1 MQPMSESPKEPAE
14 TLGQRLRR
22 LRKEKGLSQQA
33 ISGPGLTTAHIS
45 RIEAGLR
52 RPSVRAIRALAKQ
65 LDVSPEYLET
75 GRPLGPRGD
84 LEVRIADAELE
95 LRVGT
100 EGDKASDT
108 LRSLVAEARVLGD
121 PMLTARA
128 VATLGLTHSAAAAYG
143 DAIPLLEEATASMVV
158 TPPLRPDVYIA
169 LAQAYAAAGRR
180 VEAVNLLESALAF
193 VDTHAREHIGA
204 YMRLAV
210 NLSYALTDAGRLDE
224 AREVLEEAV
233 RRHGNSCDRRAQVS
247 TYWTL
252 ARIAAMSGDAAT
264 ALEHMRRAI
273 ALLEADE
280 DSLALANAYGM
291 FGQILVIDGRFDEA
305 RDPLDRCVS
314 VLERE
319 GRLEDLGLFVTDQ
332 AKCAVNRGE
341 TDEAE
346 RLANRALQL
355 LAQSPGDHGGAIG
368 ALAMVQSQRG
378 QTVEAEAMFKQ
389 AVDLLEQSNEF
400 EEAGRVCRAWALM
413 LRDQD
418 RRDDAA
424 KLLGR
429 AAELEKK
436 AQPRSLQTR

>member
-1 MQPMSESPKEPAE
+1 MDEAFREPAE

-65 LDVSPEYLET
+65 LDVSPEYVET

-84 LEVRIADAELE
+84 LEVRVADAEIE

-100 EGDKASDT
+100 RAETTTET
-108 LRSLVAEARVLGD
+108 LHSLVTEARALGD

-128 VATLGLTHSAAAAYG
+128 VAALGLTLSSAAAYG
-143 DAIPLLEEATASMVV
+143 VAIPLLEEATASAVI

-169 LAQAYAAAGRR
+169 LAQAYAAVGRR
-180 VEAVNLLESALAF
+180 VEAVNLLESALDF
-193 VDTHAREHIGA
+193 VETHAREHIGA

-210 NLSYALTDAGRLDE
+210 NLSYALTDAGRLNE

-233 RRHGNSCDRRAQVS
+233 RRHGDKSDRRAQVS

-252 ARIAAMSGDAAT
+252 ARIAAMSGDSAT

-280 DSLALANAYGM
+280 DSLALANAYGL
-291 FGQILVIDGRFDEA
+291 FGQILVIDGRFEEA
-305 RDPLDRCVS
+305 RSPLDRCVDA
-314 VLERE
+314 LERE

-332 AKCAVNRGE
+332 AKCAVSLGE

-355 LAQSPGDHGGAIG
+355 LAQSPSDQGGAIG

-378 QTVEAEAMFKQ
+378 QISEAETLFEQ
-389 AVDLLEQSNEF
+389 AVDLLEQGNEF
-400 EEAGRVCRAWALM
+400 EEAGRVCHAWALM

-436 AQPRSLQTR
+436 AQPRTLQAG

>member
-1 MQPMSESPKEPAE
+1 MRPMNEAPMEPVE

-52 RPSVRAIRALAKQ
+52 RPSVRAIRALAKH
-65 LDVSPEYLET
+65 LGVSPEYLET
-75 GRPLGPRGD
+75 GRHLGPRGD
-84 LEVRIADAELE
+84 LEVRVADAELE
-95 LRVGT
+95 RRVGT
-100 EGDKASDT
+100 QAETSTAT
-108 LRSLVAEARVLGD
+108 LRALVDEARTLGD

-128 VATLGLTHSAAAAYG
+128 VAALGLTLSSTAAYG
-143 DAIPLLEEATASMVV
+143 EAIPLLEEATASMVI
-158 TPPLRPDVYIA
+158 TPPLRPDVYVA

-247 TYWTL
+247 TYRTL
-252 ARIAAMSGDAAT
+252 ARIAAMSGDSAT

-273 ALLEADE
+273 ALLEAGE
-280 DSLALANAYGM
+280 DTLALANAYGL
-291 FGQILVIDGRFDEA
+291 FGQILVIDGRFEEA
-305 RDPLDRCVS
+305 RSPLDRCVDA
-314 VLERE
+314 LERE
-319 GRLEDLGLFVTDQ
+319 GRLEDLGLFVADQ
-332 AKCAVNRGE
+332 AKCAANLGD

-346 RLANRALQL
+346 LLANRALQL
-355 LAQSPGDHGGAIG
+355 LAQSPSDHGGAIG
-368 ALAMVQSQRG
+368 VLAMVRSQRG
-378 QTVEAEAMFKQ
+378 QTAEAEPLFKQ

-400 EEAGRVCRAWALM
+400 DEAGRVCRAWGLM

-424 KLLGR
+424 RLLAR
-429 AAELEKK
+429 ASELEKK
-436 AQPRSLQTR
+436 AQPRPLQAR

>member
-1 MQPMSESPKEPAE
+1 MNEAPREPVE
-14 TLGQRLRR
+14 TLGERLRR
-22 LRKEKGLSQQA
+22 LRKERGLSQQA

-65 LDVSPEYLET
+65 LSVSPEYLET
-75 GRPLGPRGD
+75 GRHLGPRGD
-84 LEVRIADAELE
+84 LEVRVADAELE
-95 LRVGT
+95 HRVGT
-100 EGDKASDT
+100 QVEASTTT
-108 LRSLVAEARVLGD
+108 LRALVDEARTLGD

-128 VATLGLTHSAAAAYG
+128 VASLGLTLGSTAAYG
-143 DAIPLLEEATASMVV
+143 EAIPLLEEATTSMVV

-193 VDTHAREHIGA
+193 VNTHAREHIGA

-233 RRHGNSCDRRAQVS
+233 RRHGNNCDRRAQVS

-252 ARIAAMSGDAAT
+252 ARIAAMSGDSAT

-273 ALLEADE
+273 ALLEAGE
-280 DSLALANAYGM
+280 DSLALANAYGL
-291 FGQILVIDGRFDEA
+291 FGQILVIDGRFEEA
-305 RDPLDRCVS
+305 RSPLDRCVEA
-314 VLERE
+314 LERE
-319 GRLEDLGLFVTDQ
+319 GRLEDLGLFVADQ
-332 AKCAVNRGE
+332 AKCAANLGE
-341 TDEAE
+341 TNEAE
-346 RLANRALQL
+346 LLAKRALQL
-355 LAQSPGDHGGAIG
+355 LAQSPSDHGGAIG
-368 ALAMVQSQRG
+368 VLALVRSQRG
-378 QTVEAEAMFKQ
+378 QTAEAEPLFNQ

-400 EEAGRVCRAWALM
+400 DEAGRVCRAWALM

-418 RRDDAA
+418 HRDDAA
-424 KLLGR
+424 KLLAR
-429 AAELEKK
+429 ASELEKK
-436 AQPRSLQTR
+436 AQPRPLQAR

>member
-1 MQPMSESPKEPAE
+1 MRPMNEAPREPEE

-22 LRKEKGLSQQA
+22 LRKERGLSQQA

-52 RPSVRAIRALAKQ
+52 RPSVRAIRVLAKH

-95 LRVGT
+95 LRVGVQT
-100 EGDKASDT
+100 EPAQER
-108 LRSLVAEARVLGD
+108 LRALVAEARSLGD

-128 VATLGLTHSAAAAYG
+128 VAALGLALGSAAAYG
-143 DAIPLLEEATASMVV
+143 EAIPLLEEATASIIA

-169 LAQAYAAAGRR
+169 LAQAYAAVGRR
-180 VEAVNLLESALAF
+180 GEAVDLLESALAF
-193 VDTHAREHIGA
+193 VNEHAREHIGA

-233 RRHGNSCDRRAQVS
+233 RRHGDSCDRRTQVS

-252 ARIAAMSGDAAT
+252 ARIAAMSGDSAT

-273 ALLEADE
+273 ALLEAGE
-280 DSLALANAYGM
+280 DSLALANAYGL
-291 FGQILVIDGRFDEA
+291 FGQILVIDGRFEEA
-305 RDPLDRCVS
+305 RSPLDRCVDA
-314 VLERE
+314 LERE
-319 GRLEDLGLFVTDQ
+319 GKLEDLGLYVADQ
-332 AKCAVNRGE
+332 AKCAAGLGD

-346 RLANRALQL
+346 QLAERALQL
-355 LAQSPGDHGGAIG
+355 LAQSPSDQGGAIG
-368 ALAMVQSQRG
+368 VLAMVRVQRG
-378 QTVEAEAMFKQ
+378 QTAEAESLFER
-389 AVDLLEQSNEF
+389 AVDLLEKSNEF
-400 EEAGRVCRAWALM
+400 EEAGRVCRAWAQM
-413 LRDQD
+413 MRDQN
-418 RRDDAA
+418 RREDAA
-424 KLLGR
+424 RLLTR
-429 AAELEKK
+429 AAELEKR
-436 AQPRSLQTR
+436 ATPRSLQAG

>member
-1 MQPMSESPKEPAE
+1 MSAMDEDFRESPE

-22 LRKEKGLSQQA
+22 LRKERGLSQKA

-95 LRVGT
+95 LRIGT
-100 EGDKASDT
+100 RAEANTDT
-108 LRSLVAEARVLGD
+108 LRSLATDARALGD

-128 VATLGLTHSAAAAYG
+128 VAALGLTLSASAAYG
-143 DAIPLLEEATASMVV
+143 VAIPLLEEATSSVSI

-169 LAQAYAAAGRR
+169 LAQAYSAVGRR
-180 VEAVNLLESALAF
+180 VDAVDSLESALGFIEA
-193 VDTHAREHIGA
+193 HAHEHAGA

-233 RRHGNSCDRRAQVS
+233 RRHGNNCDRRAQVS

-252 ARIAAMSGDAAT
+252 ARIAGMSGDSAT

-280 DSLALANAYGM
+280 DSLALANAYGL
-291 FGQILVIDGRFDEA
+291 FGQILVVDGRFEEA
-305 RDPLDRCVS
+305 RDPLGRCVS
-314 VLERE
+314 ALERE
-319 GRLEDLGLFVTDQ
+319 GRVDDLGVLVADQ
-332 AKCAVNRGE
+332 AKCAVNLGD

-346 RLANRALQL
+346 RLANKALQL
-355 LAQSPGDHGGAIG
+355 LTQSPSYQGGAIG
-368 ALAMVQSQRG
+368 VLAMVQSRRG
-378 QTVEAEAMFKQ
+378 QTAEAESLFEKS
-389 AVDLLEQSNEF
+389 VDLLERGNEF
-400 EEAGRVCRAWALM
+400 EEAGRFCRAWASM
-413 LRDQD
+413 LSDQD
-418 RRDDAA
+418 RRNDAA

-436 AQPRSLQTR
+436 TQPRSLQAG

>member
-1 MQPMSESPKEPAE
+1 MRLMDEAPTGPAE

-52 RPSVRAIRALAKQ
+52 RPSVRAIRALAKH
-65 LDVSPEYLET
+65 LGVSPEYLET

-84 LEVRIADAELE
+84 LEVRVADAELE

-100 EGDKASDT
+100 EGETAPDR
-108 LRSLVAEARVLGD
+108 LRSLVAEARALGD

-128 VATLGLTHSAAAAYG
+128 VATLGLTLSSAAAY
-143 DAIPLLEEATASMVV
+143 DVAIPLLEEAITSVV
-158 TPPLRPDVYIA
+158 ITPPLRPDVYVA
-169 LAQAYAAAGRR
+169 LAQAYAAVGRR
-180 VEAVNLLESALAF
+180 VEAVNLLEAALGF
-193 VDTHAREHIGA
+193 VETHAREHIGA

-210 NLSYALTDAGRLDE
+210 NLSYALTDAGRLNE

-233 RRHGNSCDRRAQVS
+233 RRHGDNSDRRAQVS

-252 ARIAAMSGDAAT
+252 ARIAAMSGDSAT

-273 ALLEADE
+273 ALLEAGE
-280 DSLALANAYGM
+280 DSLALANAYGL
-291 FGQILVIDGRFDEA
+291 FGQILVIDGRFEEA
-305 RDPLDRCVS
+305 KGPLERCVS
-314 VLERE
+314 AFERE
-319 GRLEDLGLFVTDQ
+319 GRLEDLGLYIADQ
-332 AKCAVNRGE
+332 AKCAVNLGD

-346 RLANRALQL
+346 RLATRALQL
-355 LAQSPGDHGGAIG
+355 LAQSPSDHGGAIG
-368 ALAMVQSQRG
+368 VLAIVQSQRG
-378 QTVEAEAMFKQ
+378 ETADAELLFEQ
-389 AVDLLEQSNEF
+389 SVDLLEQSKEF

-436 AQPRSLQTR
+436 AQPRALHAG

>member
-1 MQPMSESPKEPAE
+1 MRPMNEAPMEPVE

-52 RPSVRAIRALAKQ
+52 RPSVRAIRALAKH
-65 LDVSPEYLET
+65 LGVSPEYLET
-75 GRPLGPRGD
+75 GRHLGPRGD
-84 LEVRIADAELE
+84 LEVRVADAELE
-95 LRVGT
+95 RRVGT
-100 EGDKASDT
+100 QAETSTAT
-108 LRSLVAEARVLGD
+108 LRALVDEARTLGD

-128 VATLGLTHSAAAAYG
+128 VAALGLTLSSTAAYG
-143 DAIPLLEEATASMVV
+143 EAIPLLEEATASMVI
-158 TPPLRPDVYIA
+158 TPPLRPDVYVA

-252 ARIAAMSGDAAT
+252 ARIAAMSGDSAT

-273 ALLEADE
+273 ALLEAGE
-280 DSLALANAYGM
+280 DTLALANAYGL
-291 FGQILVIDGRFDEA
+291 FGQILVIDGRFEEA
-305 RDPLDRCVS
+305 RSPLDRCVDA
-314 VLERE
+314 LERE
-319 GRLEDLGLFVTDQ
+319 GRLEDLGLFVADQ
-332 AKCAVNRGE
+332 AKCAANLGD

-346 RLANRALQL
+346 LLANRALQL
-355 LAQSPGDHGGAIG
+355 LAQSPSDHGGAIG
-368 ALAMVQSQRG
+368 VLAMVRSQRG
-378 QTVEAEAMFKQ
+378 QTAEAEPLFKQ

-400 EEAGRVCRAWALM
+400 DEAGRVCRAWGLM

-424 KLLGR
+424 RLLAR
-429 AAELEKK
+429 ASELEKK
-436 AQPRSLQTR
+436 AQPRPLQAR

>member
-1 MQPMSESPKEPAE
+1 MRPMDEAPREPAE

-22 LRKEKGLSQQA
+22 LRTERGFSQQA

-65 LDVSPEYLET
+65 LDVSAEYLET

-84 LEVRIADAELE
+84 LEVRVADAELE
-95 LRVGT
+95 IRVGT
-100 EGDKASDT
+100 RAETTLDT
-108 LRSLVAEARVLGD
+108 LRSLAAEARSLGD

-128 VATLGLTHSAAAAYG
+128 VATLGLTLSSAASY
-143 DAIPLLEEATASMVV
+143 DLAIPLLEEATTSVV
-158 TPPLRPDVYIA
+158 ITPPLRPDVYIA

-180 VEAVNLLESALAF
+180 VDAVNLLESALAF
-193 VDTHAREHIGA
+193 VEEHASEHIGA

-233 RRHGNSCDRRAQVS
+233 RRHGNSCDRRTQVS

-252 ARIAAMSGDAAT
+252 ARIAAMSGDSTT

-273 ALLEADE
+273 ALLEAGE
-280 DSLALANAYGM
+280 DSLALANAYGL
-291 FGQILVIDGRFDEA
+291 FGQILVIDGNYEQA
-305 RDPLDRCVS
+305 KAPLDRCVS
-314 VLERE
+314 ALEQE
-319 GRLEDLGLFVTDQ
+319 GRLEDLGLFVADQ
-332 AKCAVNRGE
+332 AKCAANLGE

-355 LAQSPGDHGGAIG
+355 LAQSPSDQGGAIG
-368 ALAMVQSQRG
+368 VLAIVHSQRR
-378 QTVEAEAMFKQ
+378 QTAEAEPLFKQ
-389 AVDLLEQSNEF
+389 AVELLEQGNEF

-418 RRDDAA
+418 LRDDAA

-436 AQPRSLQTR
+436 AQSRSLQTR